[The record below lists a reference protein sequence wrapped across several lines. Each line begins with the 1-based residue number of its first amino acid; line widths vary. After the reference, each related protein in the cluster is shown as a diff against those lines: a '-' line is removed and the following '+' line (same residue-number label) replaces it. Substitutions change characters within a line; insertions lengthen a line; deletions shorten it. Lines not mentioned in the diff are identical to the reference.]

1 MKKVGKIALLVLAVL
16 LALEGVLQIVV
27 FAAERRRAKAPG
39 NAAQYDVQNLA
50 PHVDSPLTGKTI
62 LFLGSSVTEGAAAKG
77 QSFVELFAT
86 LDGVNAIKE
95 AKSGTTL
102 ADSVS
107 MLALLAFGN
116 GQSYVQRIQ
125 NVDSSA
131 AIDCVVCQLST
142 NDASLNRTLG
152 EIAEGKELSD
162 FDPKTVTGAM
172 EWIIRYSQQTWDCPV
187 VFYTGSYY
195 ESDAYAAMV
204 LRLHALQ
211 DKWDIGVI
219 DLYTGEAFNA
229 IDRETYAFYM
239 YDEIHPTEAGY
250 LEWWFPKMESDL
262 ITILTEKE

>member
-1 MKKVGKIALLVLAVL
+1 MKKVGKIALIMLAVL

-27 FAAERRRAKAPG
+27 LVAMRQRAQAPG
-39 NAAQYDVQNLA
+39 NAAQYDMQNLA

-62 LFLGSSVTEGAAAKG
+62 LFLGSSVTDGAAANG
-77 QSFVELFAT
+77 QSFVELFEV

-107 MLALLAFGN
+107 LMALFAFGN
-116 GQSYVQRIQ
+116 GQSYVKRIKV
-125 NVDSSA
+125 VDPSA
-131 AIDCVVCQLST
+131 KIDCVVCQLST
-142 NDASLNRTLG
+142 NDASLNRPLG
-152 EIAEGKELSD
+152 DVSVDRELSG
-162 FDPKTVTGAM
+162 FDDKTVTGAM
-172 EWIIRYSQQTWDCPV
+172 EWIIRYSQETWNCPV

-195 ESDAYAAMV
+195 KSNAYAAMV
-204 LRLHALQ
+204 RRLYDLQ
-211 DKWDIGVI
+211 DKWDIGII
-219 DLYTGEAFNA
+219 DLYTDEAFNA
-229 IDRETYAFYM
+229 IDREMYDFYM